1 MPLQIKRIYEDA
13 SHEDGV
19 RILVDRIWPRGVAKK
34 DANIDYWLKEI
45 GPSNEL
51 RKWFNHDPDKFVVFK
66 KQYKIELREDVA
78 KEEAL
83 SELKEI
89 TKKEDK
95 NITLLFGAK
104 EEKYNQA
111 AVLKEIIDHVP
122 T

>member
-1 MPLQIKRIYEDA
+1 MPVQIKRIYEDA

-34 DANIDYWLKEI
+34 DANIDHWLKEI

-51 RKWFNHDPDKFVVFK
+51 RKWFNHDPDKLTAFK
-66 KQYKIELREDVA
+66 KQYKKELKEDEA

-89 TKKEDK
+89 TKKENK